1 VNLKIHLANIL
12 DYARNI
18 GLEIIGM
25 FQSATLNES
34 KPVIITFTGG
44 MGAQVISAAI
54 YFLLRDEGR
63 KVYADLSYFEKTS
76 HVAVEGNAGD
86 VSHWD
91 WQLQSFSLFPESFER
106 LTNLRRNKYKV
117 IKDGEEKTALG
128 MKALGMASIQKYF
141 SDGESLADILPEEVI
156 PDYLCI
162 HVRRGDY
169 VNVASY
175 LVDDDMF
182 IELAN
187 KIAGLVTSV
196 VIVSDSSISDSFRR
210 AICNYYQ
217 RVIFLD
223 GVEAI
228 TAHRVMRNAR
238 ILICSNSQFS
248 LIAAL
253 LNKRALVFLPKQWF
267 SKKHKKL
274 EEPINELC
282 SFQALRS
289 K

>member
-1 VNLKIHLANIL
+1 MNLKILLASIL
-12 DYARNI
+12 SNTTNI
-18 GLEIIGM
+18 GWKIIGM
-25 FQSATLNES
+25 FDVFTLKGS
-34 KPVIITFTGG
+34 KPVVVTFTGG

-63 KVYADLSYFEKTS
+63 KVYADLSYFEQAS

-91 WQLQSFSLFPESFER
+91 WQLQSFGLFPESFER
-106 LTNLRRNKYKV
+106 LPTIHRSKYKV
-117 IKDGEEKTALG
+117 IQDGKEKSALG

-141 SDGESLADILPEEVI
+141 LQEESLEDILPQEFI
-156 PDYLCI
+156 PNYLCI

-175 LVDDDMF
+175 LVDDEMF

-187 KIAGLVTSV
+187 KMAGLVSCV
-196 VIVSDSSISDSFRR
+196 VIVSDSAITDSFRK
-210 AICNYYQ
+210 AICNVYQ
-217 RVIFLD
+217 KAIFLD
-223 GVEAI
+223 EVDAV
-228 TAHRVMRNAR
+228 TAHRIMRNAR

-253 LNKRALVFLPKQWF
+253 LNKRALVFLPKKWF
-267 SKKHKKL
+267 GDKYQEL
-274 EEPINELC
+274 AAPINELC
-282 SFQALRS
+282 SFQILS
-289 K
+289 SN

>member
-1 VNLKIHLANIL
+1 MNNAIKKVANKFRLMGKKIADVTDL
-12 DYARNI
+12 
-18 GLEIIGM
+18 
-25 FQSATLNES
+25 SATKNDR
-34 KPVIITFTGG
+34 PIVVTFTGG

-63 KVYADLSYFEKTS
+63 KVYADLSYFEKAS

-91 WQLQSFSLFPESFER
+91 WQLQSFGLFPESFEN
-106 LTNLRRNKYKV
+106 LPNLRRSEYKV
-117 IKDGEEKTALG
+117 IQDGEKKTALG
-128 MKALGMASIQKYF
+128 IEALSMASIKKYF
-141 SDGESLADILPEEVI
+141 PEDESLADILPQEVI
-156 PDYLCI
+156 PSYLCI

-175 LVDDDMF
+175 LVDDEMF

-187 KIAGLVTSV
+187 KVAGLVGSV
-196 VIVSDSSISDSFRR
+196 VIVSDSAISDSFRS
-210 AICNYYQ
+210 AICNIFEKS
-217 RVIFLD
+217 IFLD
-223 GVEAI
+223 KVDAV

-253 LNKRALVFLPKQWF
+253 LNRRALVLLPKKWF
-267 SKKHKKL
+267 SDKYQKL
-274 EEPINELC
+274 AAPINELC
-282 SFQALRS
+282 SFQILN
-289 K
+289 